1 MPGGLGEGDDKAY
14 LGLSASMASAGNQGA
29 SMASAGNQG
38 ASTHES
44 EPSFPR
50 LSWLM
55 EMVLSGASIT
65 SVAMQRL
72 AYLAAPVKVKV
83 CTYLNCQYV
92 LGYGRFSDG
101 QGQSPGGDNVVW
113 L

>member
-14 LGLSASMASAGNQGA
+14 LGLSA

-55 EMVLSGASIT
+55 EMVLDGASIT
-65 SVAMQRL
+65 GVAVQRL
-72 AYLAAPVKVKV
+72 ADLAAPVKV